1 MDKKAGI
8 GELSCKDFVAN
19 SDVLLAD
26 KRFTDLSAGVDVYSD
41 WIDACDSVAKET
53 VDATGEDDGLNHYQD
68 HNTLVGSGRRHE
80 LEPGHTLSMAD
91 QDKDDDMEGY
101 SVDDD

>member
-1 MDKKAGI
+1 M
-8 GELSCKDFVAN
+8 
-19 SDVLLAD
+19 LLAD
-26 KRFTDLSAGVDVYSD
+26 RGFTDLSAGVDVYSD

-53 VDATGEDDGLNHYQD
+53 ADATGEDDGLNHYQD

-80 LEPGHTLSMAD
+80 MEAGHTLSVAD

-101 SVDDD
+101 GVVDD